1 MLSTFFD
8 ASSPVPSAEDRFL
21 LLQQHAATLG
31 VSAVHYAVFTR
42 RGDPTRSYR
51 VIFSTLPDAYQAA
64 YDAAGF
70 LEDDPVPRR
79 AVCQFTPF
87 GWFDCPEFRAAR
99 QHSRGRKSRARQ
111 ILDLAA
117 QFGLDNAMV
126 VPTHAAA
133 RDGRYQIGV
142 VSLYGETVPRA
153 LPDGFRFK
161 CQMLHEQV
169 ITADD
174 AEGAL
179 PSPWVLP
186 DRARHC
192 LQWAA
197 RGKCRHDIAVILN
210 ISPASVDSYLHNAL
224 ERLGATNT
232 PQAVARAIR
241 EGLIFP

>member
-1 MLSTFFD
+1 MLSTLFD
-8 ASSPVPSAEDRFL
+8 ASSPARSAEDRFL

-31 VSAVHYAVFTR
+31 FDGLHYAIFTR
-42 RGDPTRSYR
+42 RGDPTQSYR
-51 VIFSTLPDAYQAA
+51 VIFSTLPAAYQEA
-64 YDAAGF
+64 YDDAGF
-70 LEDDPVPRR
+70 LEDDPILRR
-79 AVCQFTPF
+79 AVSQFTPF
-87 GWFDCPEFRAAR
+87 SWFDCPEFRAAR
-99 QHSRGRKSRARQ
+99 HHRRGRKPRARQ

-117 QFGLDNAMV
+117 AFGFFDAIV
-126 VPTHAAA
+126 VPTHATA

-142 VSLYGETVPRA
+142 VSLFGETA
-153 LPDGFRFK
+153 SSTLPDWFRFQ

-169 ITADD
+169 VAKDD
-174 AEGAL
+174 ADSL
-179 PSPWVLP
+179 SPSPWVLP

-197 RGKCRHDIAVILN
+197 RGKCRQDIAVILD

-224 ERLGATNT
+224 ERLEATNT